1 MAKKLFNTIYGR
13 NLVGELKNIVQRPYL
28 VVTMEDLW
36 ETFIEEFDED
46 CIVHFVKTLEYD
58 EIMAEVEKLP

>member
-1 MAKKLFNTIYGR
+1 MAKKLFTTIYGR

-36 ETFIEEFDED
+36 AVSYTHLDVYKRQPYGRRRRTGPKD
-46 CIVHFVKTLEYD
+46 
-58 EIMAEVEKLP
+58 